1 MSAPELPAGLRVYTA
16 IANSATCRHLGNSG
30 HGWSVS
36 SMVSLAFIGA
46 RAGPEAGVV
55 ASIFVKTL
63 SGSVDKGW

>member
-1 MSAPELPAGLRVYTA
+1 
-16 IANSATCRHLGNSG
+16 
-30 HGWSVS
+30 
-36 SMVSLAFIGA
+36 MVSLAFIGA